1 MPILLRSFFG
11 ESNTPDLVKRRCLYQ
26 FYEHIGTTLSF
37 GHDSLRRV
45 LYLQLPGAISAT
57 PLLDLCFL

>member
-1 MPILLRSFFG
+1 MPL
-11 ESNTPDLVKRRCLYQ
+11 PV
-26 FYEHIGTTLSF
+26 YEHTETTLSF

-45 LYLQLPGAISAT
+45 LYLQLPGATSAT